1 MNCNEIRNKLPSYLA
16 GECGTEERIEISNH
30 ISGCHDCRNTLDE
43 LDIPILN
50 DAAYSK
56 ALDTA
61 KIFKKARKTLILRVA
76 AISLLSILSLIS
88 IFFVVVPGILKDIR
102 YPKLPDITRALI
114 DVTQFSSPSPVVG
127 YGNSLASFGKY
138 DFNISVFTADITGT
152 KKKNSAA
159 ITRNFNM
166 LTGNFQSTIPHTSQ
180 FIHPKVKVSD
190 EIIKESDPN
199 ISNKIL
205 NKNADT
211 TVATVDLSL
220 NSTISLENAASAL
233 KDLDLKVIWLAV
245 ECGSEG
251 AQPKNMNT
259 NKNQYVQWG
268 IPGQLYTSYAA
279 NSVEFNSTNLS
290 QYKKSIYEEL
300 EWLDKNKK
308 YISAE
313 KSLLKFNAFDNSV
326 GDKAKYVIDTGFK
339 VYGLR
344 ITGPSSELLKLKDK
358 FDIRIEDIFDLDFY
372 YWH

>member
-1 MNCNEIRNKLPSYLA
+1 MNCDEIRNKLPSYLA
-16 GECGTEERIEISNH
+16 GECSTEERIEISNH
-30 ISGCHDCRNTLDE
+30 ISSCHDCRNALDE
-43 LDIPILN
+43 LDTPILN

-61 KIFKKARKTLILRVA
+61 KILKKARKTLILRVVT
-76 AISLLSILSLIS
+76 ISLLSILSLIS
-88 IFFVVVPGILKDIR
+88 IFFVIVPGILKDIR

-190 EIIKESDPN
+190 EIIKESDPD

-205 NKNADT
+205 KKNADT

-251 AQPKNMNT
+251 EQPKNMNT

-313 KSLLKFNAFDNSV
+313 KSLLKFNVFDNSV
-326 GDKAKYVIDTGFK
+326 GDKANYVTANGIK